1 MHRSV
6 TFGGDGMK
14 AFLSNT
20 IDIRHVNKGH
30 EETALN

>member
-20 IDIRHVNKGH
+20 SNGHVKGH